1 MQLLF
6 FSCNIS
12 KSVKEWQFLRVEH
25 MVDSTLYMK
34 SMHELVLVIIKF
46 LNKSTT
52 IIIKHWIFN

>member
-25 MVDSTLYMK
+25 MLDSTLYMK
-34 SMHELVLVIIKF
+34 SMHELVLVITKF

-52 IIIKHWIFN
+52 IIIKH